1 MGILALMGSG
11 ELTATMVEVHKM
23 LLSRLPADGSALFL
37 NTPAGFQLNAAQI
50 SASAVEYFRK
60 RVGRHLEI
68 ASYTSSETISAV
80 DAADAYK
87 KLRSAAYILMG
98 PGSPTY
104 TVHHLAQSRIPEI
117 FIDHISK
124 GGCLVA
130 ASAAA
135 LTAGRYTLP
144 VYEIYKVGQP
154 LHWVEGLD
162 FLGAFGLNLIV
173 IPHWNNAEGGTHDT
187 SHCFMGR
194 SRFEKLVLSLEEPVP
209 VLGIDEHTACI
220 IDFSSSSF
228 QMYGIGRATLQHNGN
243 ARFFVPGT
251 TYPLALLKES
261 KATLAEAAEKSSAV
275 RHPGVRRGT
284 EGDDSDFWCEV
295 HSLKESFQKAIA
307 ADDLRRSANGLL
319 ELDRILWQAEGN
331 RESPELVSQA
341 RDLFREQL
349 AELGTRTVLTRSVL
363 IQVIGPVVENILK
376 VREQLRQAGQ
386 FDAGDALRDALAS
399 GGIIVE
405 DTDSGYRWQF
415 TDYKEEDNDSPS

>member
-37 NTPAGFQLNAAQI
+37 DTPAGFQLNAAQI
-50 SASAVEYFRK
+50 GASAVEYFRK
-60 RVGRHLEI
+60 RVGCPLQI
-68 ASYTSSETISAV
+68 ASYASSETISAV
-80 DAADAYK
+80 DAAAVYK
-87 KLRSAAYILMG
+87 KLRSAASILLG

-104 TVHHLAQSRIPEI
+104 TVNHHSPSPIPEI
-117 FIDHISK
+117 FIDHSNK

-154 LHWVEGLD
+154 LHWVDGLD
-162 FLGAFGLNLIV
+162 IIGAFGLNLIV

-228 QMYGIGRATLQHNGN
+228 QMYGIGRATLQHNGTTQT
-243 ARFFVPGT
+243 FDPGI

-261 KATLAEAAEKSSAV
+261 KTTLADAVEKSPSV
-275 RHPGVRRGT
+275 SHPGVRRG
-284 EGDDSDFWCEV
+284 DDSDFWREI
-295 HSLKESFQKAIA
+295 HNLKEDFQKAIA
-307 ADDLRRSANGLL
+307 ADDLRRSTNGLL

-331 RESPELVSQA
+331 KESPELISQA

-349 AELGTRTVLTRSVL
+349 AELGTRPVLTKSL
-363 IQVIGPVVENILK
+363 LTQVIGPVVERILK
-376 VREQLRQAGQ
+376 VREQLRQARQ

-399 GGIIVE
+399 GGIVVE

-415 TDYKEEDNDSPS
+415 TDYKEENNDSPS